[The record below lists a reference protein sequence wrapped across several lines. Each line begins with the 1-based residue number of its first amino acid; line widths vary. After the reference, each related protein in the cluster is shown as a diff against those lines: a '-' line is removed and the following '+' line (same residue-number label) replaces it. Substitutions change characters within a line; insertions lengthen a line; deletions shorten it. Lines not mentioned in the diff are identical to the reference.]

1 MSLIETCAY
10 DDPLHGTDLAISENG
25 PVENELAVV
34 VSCDATTRT
43 VTLGLKQRGR
53 VPFGTLTGNL
63 VTMAHRFELDHV
75 RPTPGITGPVLLT
88 FATGDERRQNSCI
101 VPSVPTTKSSQPLKF
116 KEQHS
121 RAQEDRRGTCQAP
134 ASTLRIAQRILTEAT
149 DPVT

>member
-1 MSLIETCAY
+1 MALKETCAY
-10 DDPLHGTDLAISENG
+10 DDPLHGTDLAISVSG

-88 FATGDERRQNSCI
+88 FATGDEQRQNSCI
-101 VPSVPTTKSSQPLKF
+101 VPSVSTTTSSQPCLGALWEDYCT
-116 KEQHS
+116 KE
-121 RAQEDRRGTCQAP
+121 
-134 ASTLRIAQRILTEAT
+134 LRTEIT
-149 DPVT
+149 MEVN